1 MTNESWRWL
10 WTRISSYLV
19 SCGEAKIINWLIRRL
34 EGMQKARQKELD
46 VKVSKF
52 LKGIDEI

>member
-1 MTNESWRWL
+1 MNHGCNYGLEL
-10 WTRISSYLV
+10 SSYLV
-19 SCGEAKIINWLIRRL
+19 ICGQEKLINWLIRRL

-52 LKGIDEI
+52 LKGIIEI